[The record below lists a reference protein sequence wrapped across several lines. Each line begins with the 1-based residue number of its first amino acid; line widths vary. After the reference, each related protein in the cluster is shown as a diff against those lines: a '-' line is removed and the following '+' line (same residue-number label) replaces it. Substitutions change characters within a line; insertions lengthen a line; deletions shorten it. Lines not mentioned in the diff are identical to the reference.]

1 MTGPF
6 SASDAVLFDL
16 DGTLYRLAPMRRR
29 MLFELMRWGAAH
41 PLAFPRLMG
50 CLREFRSARE
60 ELRGFAD
67 PDRALA
73 DVQYEVPA
81 ERLGVPPEELR
92 SMVEEWMFKRPLPFL
107 AGAAW
112 PGLREVLLQ
121 LKASGV
127 RLGVFSDYAPESKL
141 EALGVRDLFD
151 VALAATDREVNRFK
165 PDPRGFILGAERLG
179 AAPGST
185 VYVGDRADVDGVGAE
200 AAGMPSVIL
209 AGEHREGPRTIR
221 ISSLGELVGR
231 LGRAPDRSI

>member
-1 MTGPF
+1 
-6 SASDAVLFDL
+6 
-16 DGTLYRLAPMRRR
+16 
-29 MLFELMRWGAAH
+29 
-41 PLAFPRLMG
+41 
-50 CLREFRSARE
+50 
-60 ELRGFAD
+60 
-67 PDRALA
+67 
-73 DVQYEVPA
+73 
-81 ERLGVPPEELR
+81 
-92 SMVEEWMFKRPLPFL
+92 MFKRPLPFL